1 MTASAPQQHDPEAI
15 GARLGAMVDEA
26 QVLIDQLGLISEQQ
40 QGAIREGDVE
50 RIVEVVAQRDPL
62 VRRLVDVG
70 GDIGALIE
78 NKPLMG
84 EVSDAL
90 RDELLR
96 RIANIEHAMKKIRER
111 DARDQQVME
120 SARDKMA
127 KQLAGMG
134 AGRTALRAYSTRKG
148 TPNPTMQDRRG

>member
-15 GARLGAMVDEA
+15 GVRLGAMVDEA

-40 QGAIREGDVE
+40 QGAIREGDVQ
-50 RIVEVVAQRDPL
+50 RIVEVVTQRDPL

-84 EVSDAL
+84 SVSDTL
-90 RDELLR
+90 REQLMR

-120 SARDKMA
+120 SARDSIA

-134 AGRTALRAYSTRKG
+134 AGRTALRAYSSKHG